1 MRRKTM
7 RAETFQICTDAENA
21 QTGGG
26 TQLQEPFL
34 RLSNCGCGLPHCNCS
49 PERFVSVSD
58 GQVGITLV
66 LTPDEFEVIRQAF
79 RLPQV
84 WVNLVAEKTV
94 PR

>member
-1 MRRKTM
+1 M
-7 RAETFQICTDAENA
+7 RAETFQIRTDAEND

-26 TQLQEPFL
+26 SQIQEPFL

-58 GQVGITLV
+58 GHIGITLV
-66 LTPDEFEVIRQAF
+66 LTPDEFDVLRKAF
-79 RLPQV
+79 RSRSPEV
-84 WVNLVAEKTV
+84 WVSLVAGEKV

>member
-1 MRRKTM
+1 MQ
-7 RAETFQICTDAENA
+7 AETFRIRTDAENA

-26 TQLQEPFL
+26 SQVQEPFL

-58 GQVGITLV
+58 GHTGITLV
-66 LTPDEFEVIRQAF
+66 LTPDEFDVIQQAF

-84 WVNLVAEKTV
+84 WVNLEESPA
-94 PR
+94 